1 MRLSQ
6 LQEMI
11 RDFERQRS
19 WDKFRE
25 SLIYAHLIEEITEI
39 GRFILEREGYKR
51 PGLGHSLHHD
61 DIGSE
66 FAQVLTLLV
75 QLANRFGIDLEEA
88 LKNEIPK
95 MERRFPPDLWRKSL
109 GAGGGG

>member
-6 LQEMI
+6 LQERI
-11 RDFERQRS
+11 RDFERRRS
-19 WDKFRE
+19 WDKFRD
-25 SLIYAHLIEEITEI
+25 SLIYAHLIEEVTEI

-51 PGLGHSLHHD
+51 PGLGHSTNQD

-75 QLANRFGIDLEEA
+75 QLANRFDVDLEKA
-88 LKNEIPK
+88 LEVEIPK
-95 MERRFPPDLWRKSL
+95 MEKRFPPELWRDALK
-109 GAGGGG
+109 GEGGG